1 MRLKHTVQLLIH
13 TLSDAYEHLC
23 ARTVVLYRDYMD
35 RKLKNEY
42 IYTTCENYEKV
53 VGLSVRVGVCVGGS
67 VRGRATA
74 AGETLWGR
82 LPCNPTLT
90 VRLAPLREPSLTALN
105 CYLWQNLSVLHHT
118 AGGSSDAL

>member
-1 MRLKHTVQLLIH
+1 MCLKHTVQLLIH
-13 TLSDAYEHLC
+13 TLSDPYEHLC

-35 RKLKNEY
+35 RKLKNVY

-53 VGLSVRVGVCVGGS
+53 VGLSVCVGVCVGGS

-105 CYLWQNLSVLHHT
+105 CYL
-118 AGGSSDAL
+118 

>member
-1 MRLKHTVQLLIH
+1 MCLKHTVQLLIH

-53 VGLSVRVGVCVGGS
+53 VGLSVRVGVCVWEVAWEAELQPQEKLYGADCP
-67 VRGRATA
+67 VI
-74 AGETLWGR
+74 
-82 LPCNPTLT
+82 
-90 VRLAPLREPSLTALN
+90 PL
-105 CYLWQNLSVLHHT
+105 
-118 AGGSSDAL
+118 